1 VPFPSL
7 KALQSLG
14 VPLRRTRGR
23 WRWAF
28 LLFPLA
34 LLIVAIAR
42 PRVPKGEIPDPRRG
56 IDIMLALDFSSSMRE
71 RDYHL
76 EGKRVTRKEAL
87 IHVVK
92 NFIAGREH
100 DRLGIVAFARGPW
113 LVSPLTLDHEWALAA
128 FKETETSRGTAIGE
142 GVMTATWFLKKSS
155 DRTKIIIVVSDGEN
169 SAGRKPAEV
178 IPYVKKEQ
186 VRVYSVLIGPQKLLG
201 RQLMD
206 HDMFELSKAT
216 GGQFFQASDTHS
228 LESVYQM
235 IDLLEKKEFVQKRH
249 QTYRELFPFL
259 AAAALVLVLGQV
271 TTRDLLRRRI
281 P

>member
-1 VPFPSL
+1 
-7 KALQSLG
+7 
-14 VPLRRTRGR
+14 
-23 WRWAF
+23 
-28 LLFPLA
+28 
-34 LLIVAIAR
+34 
-42 PRVPKGEIPDPRRG
+42 
-56 IDIMLALDFSSSMRE
+56 MLALDFSSSMRE

-76 EGKRVTRKEAL
+76 EGRRITRKEAL

-92 NFIAGREH
+92 QFIGSRVH

-155 DRTKIIIVVSDGEN
+155 DRTKIIILVSDGEN
-169 SAGRKPAEV
+169 SSGRKPAEV

-186 VRVYSVLIGPQKLLG
+186 VRVYSVIIGPQKLFG
-201 RQLMD
+201 RQLME

-249 QTYRELFPFL
+249 QTYRELFPYL
-259 AAAALVLVLGQV
+259 AAMALVTVLGQV
-271 TTRDLLRRRI
+271 TVRDVLRRRI